1 MLQSLVVNAVV
12 LAAAAWLVW
21 SFAPASFRSLIT
33 RKRAVPSY
41 DAALQADELAG
52 QQPPTTADCGCGAE
66 ESCH

>member
-21 SFAPASFRSLIT
+21 SFAPASFRGLFM
-33 RKRAVPSY
+33 RRRAVPSY

-52 QQPPTTADCGCGAE
+52 QQPGDPACGCGAE
-66 ESCH
+66 KSCH